1 MFLVELVMQ
10 GVRGIRELAR
20 LRFQSGFNLV
30 AAGNESGKTTAV
42 DAVQRL
48 LFPNSDPSAMNALI
62 SRHTPDSSRGA
73 LVVCSDEGAYYR
85 VIQDFSK
92 RAVNLSK
99 YNSSSKEFSLLH
111 KDWEQA
117 RQFMDG
123 LTAAVSEED
132 YARIFLLRREQTA
145 DGGGCP
151 ASVPAAT
158 QLQPAKTA
166 APAGRTS
173 AANQAKAAEL
183 REMLRKAEEAADAD
197 YRYQAAKL
205 ALAEIK
211 KKLSSLE
218 EVEQKK
224 AELEANLAELKGCEH
239 LPENLSELLENH
251 ERRQSQKLAEADD
264 LNKELEVLQMQHASV
279 PATNILIDKLF
290 ISGVVIGALSLL
302 AGMFVLTAE
311 YGHFFYIGLIVAL
324 VLVAAA
330 LYSGSRKNAQR
341 RIVKQDIEALEKDI
355 ADLEKKF
362 AQESAAVTIHMRAA
376 GAATPAE
383 LKERSEN
390 FRYFGSLRADLE
402 EQRQRILGNGT
413 AETLREEHARD
424 QEEAAKLEQAAR
436 AIAQNNIDT
445 YSIRQDIERLE
456 GEASPAAAAWDFG
469 AAEQDA
475 PVSVASIA
483 PPAVLS
489 QGGVLAELSVAS
501 RVGGIE
507 TETLIPAVEAA
518 AQRNISAVTN
528 GKYVRIEVGQD
539 GEPVVHTKDN
549 ERISYRDLS
558 HGTKA
563 LVTFC
568 LRTGLVEAI
577 VGKRRLPFVLDDA
590 LAGFDHARQQAACQ
604 ILRALGT
611 KTQVILFTSNPSLK
625 ATGDAAAELK

>member
-99 YNSSSKEFSLLH
+99 YNSASKEFSLLH

-123 LTAAVSEED
+123 LTTEVSEGD

-166 APAGRTS
+166 IPAGRTS
-173 AANQAKAAEL
+173 VAGQAKAAEL

-218 EVEQKK
+218 EIEQKK
-224 AELEANLAELKGCEH
+224 AEIETSLAELKGCEH
-239 LPENLSELLENH
+239 LPENLLELIDEH

-264 LNKELEVLQMQHASV
+264 LNKELEVLQMQYASV
-279 PATNILIDKLF
+279 PAMNILIDKLF
-290 ISGVVIGALSLL
+290 ISGVAVGVLSLL

-311 YGHFFYIGLIVAL
+311 YGQYFYIGLLLAL

-330 LYSGSRKNAQR
+330 LYNGSRKNAHR
-341 RIVKQDIEALEKDI
+341 RIVKQDIEALEKDL
-355 ADLEKKF
+355 AELEKRF

-376 GAATPAE
+376 GAATAAE

-390 FRYFGSLRADLE
+390 FRYFSSLRDDLE
-402 EQRQRILGNGT
+402 EQRQRILGNAT
-413 AETLREEHARD
+413 AEALREEYARD

-456 GEASPAAAAWDFG
+456 GETSPAAAAWDFG
-469 AAEQDA
+469 AREQDA
-475 PVSVASIA
+475 PVSIA
-483 PPAVLS
+483 APAAG
-489 QGGVLAELSVAS
+489 QGGILAELSVAR

-539 GEPVVHTKDN
+539 GEPVVHTRDN
-549 ERISYRDLS
+549 ERLSYRDLS

-625 ATGDAAAELK
+625 AAGDAAAELK

>member
-123 LTAAVSEED
+123 LTTAVSEED

-173 AANQAKAAEL
+173 AANQAKVAEL

-218 EVEQKK
+218 EIEQKK
-224 AELEANLAELKGCEH
+224 AEIEASLAELKGCEH
-239 LPENLSELLENH
+239 LPENLLELIDEH

-264 LNKELEVLQMQHASV
+264 LNKELEVLQMQYASV
-279 PATNILIDKLF
+279 PATNILTDKLF
-290 ISGVVIGALSLL
+290 ISGVAVGVLSLL

-311 YGHFFYIGLIVAL
+311 YGHFFYIGLLLAL

-330 LYSGSRKNAQR
+330 LYNGSRKNAHR

-355 ADLEKKF
+355 AELEKKF

-390 FRYFGSLRADLE
+390 FRYFGSLRDDLE
-402 EQRQRILGNGT
+402 EQRQRILGNAT
-413 AETLREEHARD
+413 AEALREEYARD

-456 GEASPAAAAWDFG
+456 GETSPAAAAWDFG
-469 AAEQDA
+469 AVEQDA
-475 PVSVASIA
+475 PVSIA
-483 PPAVLS
+483 APAAG

-539 GEPVVHTKDN
+539 GEPIVHTKDN

>member
-99 YNSSSKEFSLLH
+99 YNSASKEFSLLH

-123 LTAAVSEED
+123 LTTEVSEGD

-166 APAGRTS
+166 IPAGRTS
-173 AANQAKAAEL
+173 VAGQAKAAEL

-218 EVEQKK
+218 EIEQKK
-224 AELEANLAELKGCEH
+224 AEIETSLAELKGCEH
-239 LPENLSELLENH
+239 LPENLLELIDEH

-264 LNKELEVLQMQHASV
+264 LNKELEVLQMQYASV
-279 PATNILIDKLF
+279 PAMNILIDKLF
-290 ISGVVIGALSLL
+290 ISGVAVGVLSLL

-311 YGHFFYIGLIVAL
+311 YGQYFYIGLLLAL

-330 LYSGSRKNAQR
+330 LYNGSRKNAHR
-341 RIVKQDIEALEKDI
+341 RIVKQDIEALEKEL
-355 ADLEKKF
+355 AELEKRF

-376 GAATPAE
+376 GAATAAE

-390 FRYFGSLRADLE
+390 FRYFSSLRDDLE
-402 EQRQRILGNGT
+402 EQRQRILGNAT
-413 AETLREEHARD
+413 AEALREEYARD

-456 GEASPAAAAWDFG
+456 GETSPAAAAWDFG
-469 AAEQDA
+469 AREQDA
-475 PVSVASIA
+475 PVSIA
-483 PPAVLS
+483 APAAG
-489 QGGVLAELSVAS
+489 QGGILAELSVAR

-539 GEPVVHTKDN
+539 GEPVVHTRDN
-549 ERISYRDLS
+549 ERLSYRDLS

-625 ATGDAAAELK
+625 AAGDAAAELK

>member
-123 LTAAVSEED
+123 LTTAVPEED

-166 APAGRTS
+166 APAGRAS
-173 AANQAKAAEL
+173 AANEAKVAEL

-218 EVEQKK
+218 EIEQKK
-224 AELEANLAELKGCEH
+224 AEIEASLAELKGCEH
-239 LPENLSELLENH
+239 LPENLLELIDQH

-264 LNKELEVLQMQHASV
+264 LNKELEVLQMQYASV

-290 ISGVVIGALSLL
+290 ISGVAVGVLSLL

-311 YGHFFYIGLIVAL
+311 YGHFFYIGLLLAL

-330 LYSGSRKNAQR
+330 LYNGSRKNAHR
-341 RIVKQDIEALEKDI
+341 RMVKQDIEALEKDI
-355 ADLEKKF
+355 AELEKKF

-390 FRYFGSLRADLE
+390 FRYFGSLRDDLE
-402 EQRQRILGNGT
+402 EQRQRILGNAT
-413 AETLREEHARD
+413 AEALREEYARD

-456 GEASPAAAAWDFG
+456 GETSPAAAAWDFG
-469 AAEQDA
+469 VVEQDA
-475 PVSVASIA
+475 PVSIA
-483 PPAVLS
+483 APAAG

>member
-30 AAGNESGKTTAV
+30 AAGNESGKTTSV

-99 YNSSSKEFSLLH
+99 YNSSSKEFSLVH

-123 LTAAVSEED
+123 LTTAVSEED

-166 APAGRTS
+166 APAGRAP
-173 AANQAKAAEL
+173 AANEAKVAEL

-197 YRYQAAKL
+197 YRHQAAKL

-218 EVEQKK
+218 EIEQKK
-224 AELEANLAELKGCEH
+224 AEIEASLAELKGCEH
-239 LPENLSELLENH
+239 LPENLLELIDEH

-264 LNKELEVLQMQHASV
+264 LNKELEVLQMQYASV
-279 PATNILIDKLF
+279 PATNILTDKLF
-290 ISGVVIGALSLL
+290 ISGVVIGVLSLL

-311 YGHFFYIGLIVAL
+311 YGQYFYIGLLLAL

-330 LYSGSRKNAQR
+330 LYNGSRKNAHR

-355 ADLEKKF
+355 AELEKKF
-362 AQESAAVTIHMRAA
+362 AQESSAVTIHMRAA

-390 FRYFGSLRADLE
+390 FRYFGSLRDDLE
-402 EQRQRILGNGT
+402 EHRQRILGNAT
-413 AETLREEHARD
+413 AEALREEYARD

-456 GEASPAAAAWDFG
+456 GETSPAAAAWDFG
-469 AAEQDA
+469 VKEQDA
-475 PVSVASIA
+475 PVSIA
-483 PPAVLS
+483 APAAG

-625 ATGDAAAELK
+625 AAGDAAAELK

>member
-111 KDWEQA
+111 KDWDQT
-117 RQFMDG
+117 RQFMGG

-132 YARIFLLRREQTA
+132 YGRVFLLRREQTA
-145 DGGGCP
+145 EGGGCP
-151 ASVPAAT
+151 ASVPAAAP
-158 QLQPAKTA
+158 LQPAKTA

-173 AANQAKAAEL
+173 AANQAKVAEL
-183 REMLRKAEEAADAD
+183 REVLRKAEEAADAD
-197 YRYQAAKL
+197 YHYQAAKL
-205 ALAEIK
+205 ALDEVK

-239 LPENLSELLENH
+239 LPENLSELLEDH

-279 PATNILIDKLF
+279 PATNILTDKLF
-290 ISGVVIGALSLL
+290 ISGIAIGALSLL
-302 AGMFVLTAE
+302 AGMFILTAE

-362 AQESAAVTIHMRAA
+362 AQESAPVTIHLRAA

-390 FRYFGSLRADLE
+390 FRYFSSLRADLE
-402 EQRQRILGNGT
+402 EQRQRILGNAT
-413 AETLREEHARD
+413 AEALREEYARD
-424 QEEAAKLEQAAR
+424 QEEVAKLEQSAR

-456 GEASPAAAAWDFG
+456 GETSPAAAAWDFG

-475 PVSVASIA
+475 PVSIA
-483 PPAVLS
+483 APAAG
-489 QGGVLAELSVAS
+489 QGGILAELSVAS

-528 GKYVRIEVGQD
+528 GKYVRIEVGQE
-539 GEPVVHTKDN
+539 GEPVVHTRDN